1 MNFLR
6 WQEVMG
12 TLFLVLDW
20 WVLTRCFDK
29 LIPSPASNRKTFV
42 RLQRPHSQPPGSL
55 QSLPQD
61 GEDSQYKERRR
72 PATPGFWR
80 SENACDCSH
89 LAGVR
94 FLHPADQT
102 RAGRE
107 WGEGLVGLEL
117 RKLSCCQNQHWSLYS
132 SHCSPCLANYTYI
145 LHQEDRR
152 EQELLLNITGI
163 SDLVGGN
170 NILNPTRGGNTS
182 AVMQVNIQRCLVFF
196 LDPTYVWNS
205 TYA

>member
-61 GEDSQYKERRR
+61 GQDSQYKERRR
-72 PATPGFWR
+72 PPTPGFWR

-107 WGEGLVGLEL
+107 WGGQLVG
-117 RKLSCCQNQHWSLYS
+117 WSWGNFLVVRTSTGASTPPTAPPAWPTTPTS
-132 SHCSPCLANYTYI
+132 STRRTGGSRSSSSTSPGYQTWWEAT
-145 LHQEDRR
+145 
-152 EQELLLNITGI
+152 T
-163 SDLVGGN
+163 
-170 NILNPTRGGNTS
+170 
-182 AVMQVNIQRCLVFF
+182 F
-196 LDPTYVWNS
+196 S
-205 TYA
+205 TQPGAATPRLWCRSIFKDV